1 MNGSDL
7 AVALPSTFRARV
19 AMAGY
24 LFNCGK
30 RALFTSGALLAVLFI
45 CAGRPASASDAPPRV
60 RPDANLLAF
69 LDGEHVTRTDVVAR
83 LGAPRA
89 SFERGHVTAYRLG
102 QNKDGY
108 FVVPAPK
115 KKTPEF
121 DWRGVDY
128 DLMLLFDD
136 DDLLRQHNLIGVR
149 SPSNAP

>member
-7 AVALPSTFRARV
+7 AVALPSTFARA

-24 LFNCGK
+24 LFNYGK
-30 RALFTSGALLAVLFI
+30 RALTSGALLAVLFMAY
-45 CAGRPASASDAPPRV
+45 AGRPASASDPPPRV

-69 LDGEHVTRTDVVAR
+69 LDGEHVTRSDVVAH

-136 DDLLRQHNLIGVR
+136 DNLLRQHNLIGVR